1 MSWGLI
7 LTYLEMT
14 STSSCCNLGRK
25 SGVMPLPRSL
35 IRISC
40 SRSFATLADVFFSP
54 SRKERKDMSFP
65 SEQALDQAR
74 LCVIDE
80 TQRLVF
86 ATVARS
92 EEHTS
97 ELQSLMRIPYAV
109 LFLKTK
115 NHPH

>member
-86 ATVARS
+86 AKEIGRASCRERVCK
-92 EEHTS
+92 
-97 ELQSLMRIPYAV
+97 YV
-109 LFLKTK
+109 
-115 NHPH
+115 